1 MKGFCRRLA
10 FKRRLKKLGNN
21 PMKLREAKLSS
32 PNMKRDVK
40 FLSNERVL
48 RLHESLVRKTNFSR
62 KVFVQGS
69 LLREE

>member
-1 MKGFCRRLA
+1 
-10 FKRRLKKLGNN
+10 
-21 PMKLREAKLSS
+21 MKLREAKLSP

-40 FLSNERVL
+40 FLSNESVRHL
-48 RLHESLVRKTNFSR
+48 YENNLVRTTNFSW